1 MCQPISDKEW
11 VLIFARKSNLYFYFI
26 FLFGYF
32 QSLLISNIDYGV
44 YVDSYG
50 RRTRSVELQF
60 PTQPLFIATLQISQN
75 STILLTFSSTHIDVF
90 DLSTTQWIQTI
101 NLRATRPL
109 QTHGDL

>member
-11 VLIFARKSNLYFYFI
+11 VLIFARKSNLFFI
-26 FLFGYF
+26 LIKIF
-32 QSLLISNIDYGV
+32 QSLFKSNIDYGV

-50 RRTRSVELQF
+50 RRTRPVELQF

-90 DLSTTQWIQTI
+90 DFSTTQWVQTI
-101 NLRATRPL
+101 NLKATRPL

>member
-1 MCQPISDKEW
+1 MRVSLYI
-11 VLIFARKSNLYFYFI
+11 VFNIRFFYLIQI
-26 FLFGYF
+26 E
-32 QSLLISNIDYGV
+32 LITDYGV

-60 PTQPLFIATLQISQN
+60 PTQPLFIATIQISQN

-90 DLSTTQWIQTI
+90 DLSSTQWVQTI
-101 NLRATRPL
+101 NLKATRPL